1 MGLNLL
7 IDLGTLNVPYF
18 NSGVGVRRAFVAER
32 PDVVRRYLRGIVA
45 GIHRVRADQP
55 FALDLYRK
63 YLDTDDADVQADTY
77 EVYGIKY
84 APAVPYPDAPGIQ
97 GVLDELAADN
107 PRAREV
113 SPRDFYDDRFV
124 RELEESGFIQS
135 LSR

>member
-1 MGLNLL
+1 MLACAAPSSPSGPTWCGATCGGL
-7 IDLGTLNVPYF
+7 
-18 NSGVGVRRAFVAER
+18 
-32 PDVVRRYLRGIVA
+32 VA
-45 GIHRVRADQP
+45 GIHRVRADKP

-63 YLDTDDADVQADTY
+63 YLDTDDADVLEDTY
-77 EVYGIKY
+77 EVYGVKY

-97 GVLDELAADN
+97 GVLDELAVDN
-107 PRAREV
+107 PRALEV